1 MDKPLKRQL
10 DKYGRDQSL
19 YLRVMYYINGISLIY
34 DEMTRYHYF
43 LQIKK
48 DVIEGR
54 ISCSVEE
61 AIRLASFSMQGVYV
75 FSMLYKIIPI
85 NMCLNFLT
93 F

>member
-34 DEMTRYHYF
+34 DETTRYHYF

-61 AIRLASFSMQGVYV
+61 AIQLGSFSMQGM
-75 FSMLYKIIPI
+75 FS
-85 NMCLNFLT
+85 CHRSLT
-93 F
+93 FLSSFSNM